1 MLEGLEISVLSL
13 SEVLIDNENQRI
25 ESEYFKKEYLNIL
38 KNHENLVP
46 LSEFVEKGYRVVYEN
61 TEIVSEAI
69 GKENDFPIFL
79 QATDLQTPF
88 IKTDNLFYVNESD
101 WLRYPMGRIEK
112 GELLIEVKGK
122 AEKVAIVPD
131 NFPKKVLVS
140 GSIYKM
146 KVNEKI
152 SREYLLIYLTCK
164 YGEAFK
170 NRSKTNLLI
179 SFISKDDLYKIP
191 VPIYSKPFQQQ
202 IEDLVK
208 SAHST
213 QETSKTLHQEA
224 ENLLLL
230 ELGIDESIFKVSKN
244 EVVTNTKT
252 FADFENS
259 WRLDAEYYQPKY
271 DIYFENLSKCVFE
284 KKWNIVNLSS
294 LTQPLKY
301 GSSSALE
308 YMQSGVPFLR
318 IADLT
323 DYQFNPKNLK
333 YISIEDAEGELDT
346 CKVKENDV
354 LISRSGTLGLTVVIP
369 KSLENAIFGSY
380 FIRVRLDLNRINPHY
395 LALFMNTRAGKPQV
409 EQANTGGVQTNLTI
423 PVIESFKIP
432 LPPLEIQDNFI
443 EKVFESKSLKTKSEQ
458 LLSLA
463 KRAVEIAIEEGEEA
477 AVTWVRGHE

>member
-1 MLEGLEISVLSL
+1 LEGLEISEVSL
-13 SEVLIDNENQRI
+13 SDLEFTSRLDPEYYRKEFIVSESTLKTKKHERLEVLANFLIGPFGSSFDTENY
-25 ESEYFKKEYLNIL
+25 EVSETASYRYIRGRDVKPYFLMNDDSRFLPEQDFKRLEKYSLKENDILISVVGTLGNACIIL
-38 KNHENLVP
+38 KNDVP
-46 LSEFVEKGYRVVYEN
+46 
-61 TEIVSEAI
+61 AI
-69 GKENDFPIFL
+69 FSNKSTVLRNI
-79 QATDLQTPF
+79 T
-88 IKTDNLFYVNESD
+88 VNPYYI
-101 WLRYPMGRIEK
+101 LT
-112 GELLIEVKGK
+112 
-122 AEKVAIVPD
+122 
-131 NFPKKVLVS
+131 
-140 GSIYKM
+140 
-146 KVNEKI
+146 
-152 SREYLLIYLTCK
+152 YLNCK
-164 YGEAFK
+164 YGK
-170 NRSKTNLLI
+170 NLLLRKTRGAI
-179 SFISKDDLYKIP
+179 QTGLNLDDLKSLD
-191 VPIYSKPFQQQ
+191 VPTFSKPFQQQ

-213 QETSKTLHQEA
+213 QETSKTLYQEA
-224 ENLLLL
+224 ENLLLS

-271 DIYFENLSKCVFE
+271 DIYFENLSKCAFE
-284 KKWNIVNLSS
+284 KEWNIVNLSS

-308 YMQSGVPFLR
+308 YTQNGVPFLR

-380 FIRVRLDLNRINPHY
+380 FIRVRLDLGRINPHY

-432 LPPLEIQDNFI
+432 LPPLNIQDKFI
-443 EKVFESKSLKTKSEQ
+443 EKVFESKTLKSKSEQ
-458 LLSLA
+458 LLGSA
-463 KRAVEIAIEEGEEA
+463 KRAVELAIEEGEDA
-477 AVTWVRGHE
+477 AMRWIKEIL